1 MPVTVPA
8 CARDHLR
15 GPGKANNL
23 NSLPSPT
30 PKDTGCIF
38 CFGLVFGSSSYLL
51 PKKKKQ
57 TNKQAGNPKGT
68 HQGLPEPEPLCVAA
82 TDQTDSVYASG
93 SLWPRLTTQ
102 LLSVSIFTCRLKCRY

>member
-23 NSLPSPT
+23 NSLPPPT

-51 PKKKKQ
+51 PKNKK
-57 TNKQAGNPKGT
+57 TGNPKGT
-68 HQGLPEPEPLCVAA
+68 HHGLPEPEPLCVAA
-82 TDQTDSVYASG
+82 TDQRDSVYASG
-93 SLWPRLTTQ
+93 CPLWPLLTTQ
-102 LLSVSIFTCRLKCRY
+102 LLSVSIFLRVD